1 MHKCSLARSA
11 VVWLDRSSVTQY
23 ALQICYRYA
32 FIFTYCIKNR
42 KIKLDEK
49 FFRKIFFVKK
59 PFFVVKKKFISF
71 DSKLSEACFKSK
83 KLIWSFF
90 GKGGAVEDVFTCVN
104 IRLPRELLFGR
115 ENPAA
120 HMTGKVCHMGW
131 WHRAGEA
138 RDAKCGGRAAP
149 NANSR

>member
-1 MHKCSLARSA
+1 MQPRSLGCGLIGSKLRYTVCATDLLSLRNHLYILHKH
-11 VVWLDRSSVTQY
+11 
-23 ALQICYRYA
+23 
-32 FIFTYCIKNR
+32 R

-49 FFRKIFFVKK
+49 FLRKIFLVKK
-59 PFFVVKKKFISF
+59 QFLGVKKKFISF
-71 DSKLSEACFKSK
+71 DSKLSEACFESK
-83 KLIWSFF
+83 KLTWSFF

-131 WHRAGEA
+131 
-138 RDAKCGGRAAP
+138 
-149 NANSR
+149 